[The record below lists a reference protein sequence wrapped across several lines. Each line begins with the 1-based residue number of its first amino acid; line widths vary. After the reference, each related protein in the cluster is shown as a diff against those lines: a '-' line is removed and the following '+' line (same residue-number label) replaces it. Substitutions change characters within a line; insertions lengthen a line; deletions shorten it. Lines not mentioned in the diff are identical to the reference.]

1 MSDLITLETVDTDG
15 AIRGAAED
23 AGLDTRHDFFKK
35 AALTGGA
42 TAIGGGIL
50 MGGFPSIALGAARP
64 SKKGDI
70 KILNFALV
78 LEYLESEFYKEAL
91 RKAGLTGDLLSTT
104 QLVSRHENAHVRFL
118 KGALGGARN
127 AKPQFDFKDTTSTPA
142 KFLAT
147 AISLEDT
154 GVTAYLGQAGNLLS
168 KKFLGA
174 AASILTVEA
183 RHASRFRSL
192 GRKTFA
198 PNTFDKGASAA
209 QVRAKAGAFIK

>member
-15 AIRGAAED
+15 AIRESAED

-35 AALTGGA
+35 AALAGGA

-64 SKKGDI
+64 SKKGDV
-70 KILNFALV
+70 KILNFALT

-91 RKAGLTGDLLSTT
+91 AKAGLSGDLLSTT
-104 QLVSRHENAHVRFL
+104 KLVSKHENAHVRFL
-118 KGALGGARN
+118 KGGLGKARN
-127 AKPQFDFKDTTSTPA
+127 AKPKFDFKDTTSTPA
-142 KFLAT
+142 KFVKT

-168 KKFLGA
+168 KKYLGY
-174 AASILTVEA
+174 AASIVTVEA

-192 GRKTFA
+192 GGRTFA
-198 PNTFDKGASAA
+198 PNTFDKGASASK
-209 QVRAKAGAFIK
+209 VRSKAGAFIK